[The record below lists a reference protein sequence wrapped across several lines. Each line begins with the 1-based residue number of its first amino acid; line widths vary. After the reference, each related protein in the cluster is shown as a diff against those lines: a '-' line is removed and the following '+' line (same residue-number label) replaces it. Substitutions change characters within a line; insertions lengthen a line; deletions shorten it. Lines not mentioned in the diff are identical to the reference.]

1 MENSKVIVLKYL
13 LAIIAIQTVL
23 SNIITLKITGN
34 GNKTILGFYSESI
47 KFKRENFPKHIYINN
62 ERQTEL
68 MYKYYFNQSDNLV
81 ELIWEDKISSCHNM
95 FLRCDAIYEI
105 DLSEFD
111 SSNIDNIQSM
121 FNRCT
126 SLVSLN
132 LNNFNTSKVKT
143 MYKLFYSCESLKNL
157 NLNNFQTYEV
167 TNMTKMFDGCSSL
180 VSLNLSNFDFSK
192 VSGVDYMFMNCFRL
206 EYINII
212 NISEKNELTS
222 YHNMFNNTPENLV
235 ICIDLD
241 KNRNYIFPQI
251 SKKAAY
257 IIDCSDDWKSNQK
270 KLINESGLCKEN
282 DRKYTFTK
290 ICYQNSVDKNLTNNL
305 ILSKCKY
312 EKSEISNLNLSI
324 NELCKKCNNDF
335 YQIEDD
341 LLNHEVYINCYS
353 NPKNYYLDENE
364 LLYKKCYNTCHTCY
378 KSGNETNHNCL
389 ECKTNYPLIKLFDN
403 SSNCYED
410 CSFNYYFDYRRKIHC
425 TTESSCPEEYPFLLD
440 DTKECLKNNFD
451 VIINNSSI
459 TKINNNP
466 QLSISIIETEK
477 SFVYKHNINDIIQD
491 ILNKKNRTTKNE
503 TREKEDEINNYNSIL
518 ENIEEILLSGS
529 FNTSKIDNG
538 NDEIIKTEKMI
549 ITFTSINNQKMNKNK
564 NITSIDFG
572 LCETILRNNYSKSA
586 NKDLYIK
593 MVQVIQEGMKIPKI
607 EYDVYSK
614 ITPTNFQKLNL
625 TEICGDNKI
634 FLSIPIEL
642 SESLDKLNSKS
653 GYYNDICYTATSD
666 SGTDISLKD
675 RKREYINGNKTV
687 CQDNCDFSEY
697 NYITKKV
704 NCSCKVK
711 ESSLSF
717 SNIYIDK
724 SKLYKNFV
732 NINNIA
738 NLKILMC
745 YRNLLTKSGVIKNIG
760 NYIIIDILLFHNNKR
775 KTSNKKYENIIIE
788 TSNSQTNNR
797 KLICKNRNKKRIKG
811 AKYISPIKK
820 QKINILQIIN
830 NIRFN
835 HLNINTK
842 RNKKDFIEKMNSK
855 GSISKIIKKGLKV
868 MKYKDDEL
876 NNLSY
881 HLAKQFDKRTYC
893 KYYISLLKLN
903 HDFIFTFFGINDYNS
918 KIIKIDLFFIG
929 FSMFYTINALFYDDD
944 TMHNIYEN
952 KGSFDF
958 IYQLPKDIYSS
969 LISMVLNTILKVL
982 ALSNDDILDFKK
994 NKYTKNIIS
1003 LIKKRKK
1010 ILMNRLSIKF
1020 IFYFIISY
1028 IFLILFWYYIS
1039 MFGIIYKNTQYH
1051 LIKDTLISFVLS
1063 LIYPFAFYLLP
1074 GLFRI
1079 PSLSNKKNKI
1089 YLYNFSK
1096 VLQMF

>member
-1 MENSKVIVLKYL
+1 M
-13 LAIIAIQTVL
+13 
-23 SNIITLKITGN
+23 
-34 GNKTILGFYSESI
+34 
-47 KFKRENFPKHIYINN
+47 
-62 ERQTEL
+62 
-68 MYKYYFNQSDNLV
+68 
-81 ELIWEDKISSCHNM
+81 
-95 FLRCDAIYEI
+95 
-105 DLSEFD
+105 
-111 SSNIDNIQSM
+111 
-121 FNRCT
+121 
-126 SLVSLN
+126 
-132 LNNFNTSKVKT
+132 
-143 MYKLFYSCESLKNL
+143 
-157 NLNNFQTYEV
+157 
-167 TNMTKMFDGCSSL
+167 
-180 VSLNLSNFDFSK
+180 
-192 VSGVDYMFMNCFRL
+192 
-206 EYINII
+206 
-212 NISEKNELTS
+212 
-222 YHNMFNNTPENLV
+222 
-235 ICIDLD
+235 
-241 KNRNYIFPQI
+241 
-251 SKKAAY
+251 
-257 IIDCSDDWKSNQK
+257 
-270 KLINESGLCKEN
+270 
-282 DRKYTFTK
+282 
-290 ICYQNSVDKNLTNNL
+290 
-305 ILSKCKY
+305 
-312 EKSEISNLNLSI
+312 
-324 NELCKKCNNDF
+324 
-335 YQIEDD
+335 
-341 LLNHEVYINCYS
+341 
-353 NPKNYYLDENE
+353 
-364 LLYKKCYNTCHTCY
+364 
-378 KSGNETNHNCL
+378 
-389 ECKTNYPLIKLFDN
+389 IKLFDN

-451 VIINNSSI
+451 VNINNSSI

-518 ENIEEILLSGS
+518 QNIEEILLSGS

-549 ITFTSINNQKMNKNK
+549 ITFTSINNQKMNKNQ

-572 LCETILRNNYSKSA
+572 PCETILRNNYSKSS
-586 NKDLYIK
+586 NNDLYIK
-593 MVQVIQEGMKIPKI
+593 MVEVTQEGMKIPKI

-697 NYITKKV
+697 NYTTKKV

-717 SNIYIDK
+717 ANIYIDK

-760 NYIIIDILLFHNNKR
+760 NYIIIGILLFHIICNFIFYMQQLKILKNKIKDIIFGIENFIFLNIFKKRKQKIINNTYNNKR

-835 HLNINTK
+835 HFNINTK

-969 LISMVLNTILKVL
+969 LISMILNTILKVL

-994 NKYTKNIIS
+994 NKYTKNITS

-1039 MFGIIYKNTQYH
+1039 MFGIVYKNTQYH